1 MYNSCNS
8 SESFKSIY
16 REILGLMKLEK
27 GELYFNKSY
36 HGELRRMGRNGVTN
50 HFSEN
55 ITEWSEQSTYVE
67 KSLLQESAEE
77 SHYILKSRKYTNF
90 LLKYKQK
97 LGKPLEA

>member
-1 MYNSCNS
+1 MMGNSGEWAEM
-8 SESFKSIY
+8 ESLIIS
-16 REILGLMKLEK
+16 
-27 GELYFNKSY
+27 
-36 HGELRRMGRNGVTN
+36 LRISRN
-50 HFSEN
+50 
-55 ITEWSEQSTYVE
+55 EQSTYVE